1 VNVVDVVR
9 EIVYY
14 TLLVFWLLLVARVLT
29 ELARLLAR
37 SWVPTGWASAGLE
50 SSTPPPTHPCGCCAR
65 SFPLSGSVGLVW
77 ICRSP
82 CCSLPSRSPCR
93 SSNPDQRR

>member
-29 ELARLLAR
+29 ELAHLVAR
-37 SWVPTGWASAGLE
+37 SWDPTGWAAAGLE
-50 SSTPPPTHPCGCCAR
+50 VVYTATDPPVRLLRKVIPTVRVGR
-65 SFPLSGSVGLVW
+65 VGLDLSVTVLLLALA
-77 ICRSP
+77 IAMP
-82 CCSLPSRSPCR
+82 IAKP
-93 SSNPDQRR
+93 

>member
-50 SSTPPPTHPCGCCAR
+50 VVYTATDPPVRLLRKVIPTVRVGR
-65 SFPLSGSVGLVW
+65 VGLDLSVTVLFVALA
-77 ICRSP
+77 IAMP
-82 CCSLPSRSPCR
+82 IVKP
-93 SSNPDQRR
+93 

>member
-1 VNVVDVVR
+1 MVDVVR

-50 SSTPPPTHPCGCCAR
+50 VVYTATDPPVRLLRKVIPTVRVGR
-65 SFPLSGSVGLVW
+65 VGLDLSVTVLFVALA
-77 ICRSP
+77 IAMP
-82 CCSLPSRSPCR
+82 IVKP
-93 SSNPDQRR
+93 